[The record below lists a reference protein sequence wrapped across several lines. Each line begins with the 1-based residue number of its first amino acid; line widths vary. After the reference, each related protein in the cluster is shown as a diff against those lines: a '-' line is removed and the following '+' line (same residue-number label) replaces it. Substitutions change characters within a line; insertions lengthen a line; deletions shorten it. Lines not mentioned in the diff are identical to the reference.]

1 MKSTEKINL
10 FYSTAPARPLQF
22 HALTRNSQPSI
33 IELVERLYLKKQS
46 TKECLMD
53 ITVIGSGYVGLVAS
67 ACFAKVGHNVW
78 CMDNN
83 EDKVESLKR
92 GECPIFEPGLPE
104 LLQACQVNDRL
115 HFTTSLNE
123 ALLHASV
130 VFIAVGTPEGEDGS
144 ADLSHIL
151 ATAHSIGQHLSK
163 PSLVVIKSTVPVGTS
178 AEVVQIIRKELDV
191 RELSSLSFEV
201 ASNPEFLKEGHALDD
216 FLKPDRVIIGVE
228 REQARS
234 IMKELY
240 RPFGLDEGKV
250 LFMDRSSA
258 ELAKYA
264 ANAML
269 ATRISFMND
278 IANLCEK
285 VGADIDMIRL
295 GIGSDKRIGSS
306 FLNAGC
312 GYGGSCFPKDV
323 KALIATGEK
332 HGCSLEVLKAVEDVN
347 FRQKRR
353 LFQKIFAHF
362 SQDLAG
368 KTIALWG
375 LAFKPD
381 TDDMREAPSLVLIS
395 SLLEAGCHVRVF
407 DPAAMPN
414 ASRLLNDSVYFASDM
429 YDAVQGADALV
440 LVTEWNCFRSPDW
453 AAVRRAMNGNAVFD
467 GRNIFSRNELAD
479 AGFAACR
486 IG

>member
-1 MKSTEKINL
+1 
-10 FYSTAPARPLQF
+10 
-22 HALTRNSQPSI
+22 
-33 IELVERLYLKKQS
+33 
-46 TKECLMD
+46 
-53 ITVIGSGYVGLVAS
+53 
-67 ACFAKVGHNVW
+67 
-78 CMDNN
+78 
-83 EDKVESLKR
+83 
-92 GECPIFEPGLPE
+92 
-104 LLQACQVNDRL
+104 
-115 HFTTSLNE
+115 
-123 ALLHASV
+123 
-130 VFIAVGTPEGEDGS
+130 
-144 ADLSHIL
+144 
-151 ATAHSIGQHLSK
+151 
-163 PSLVVIKSTVPVGTS
+163 
-178 AEVVQIIRKELDV
+178 
-191 RELSSLSFEV
+191 
-201 ASNPEFLKEGHALDD
+201 
-216 FLKPDRVIIGVE
+216 
-228 REQARS
+228 
-234 IMKELY
+234 
-240 RPFGLDEGKV
+240 
-250 LFMDRSSA
+250 
-258 ELAKYA
+258 
-264 ANAML
+264 
-269 ATRISFMND
+269 
-278 IANLCEK
+278 
-285 VGADIDMIRL
+285 MIRL

-347 FRQKRR
+347 FRQKRL
-353 LFQKIFAHF
+353 LFQKILAHF

-467 GRNIFSRNELAD
+467 GRNIFSRSELAD
-479 AGFAACR
+479 AGFTAFR